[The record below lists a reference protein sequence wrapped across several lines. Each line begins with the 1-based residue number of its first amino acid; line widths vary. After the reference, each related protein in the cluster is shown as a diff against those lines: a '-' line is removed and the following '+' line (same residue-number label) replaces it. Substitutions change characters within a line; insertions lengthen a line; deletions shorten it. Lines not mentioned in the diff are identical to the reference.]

1 MNDLFKELFMNNYI
15 NNKTTFIPCGYLRNE
30 LYRMCDITM
39 DGDLEENESI
49 DDNYI
54 SIEYEYSDLNSGA
67 YDIYRSTE
75 ECLLNEELLE
85 RIDEVLDVLNERE
98 EAVIRMRF
106 GLVDDRTDYDL
117 GDIAREL
124 RVTRERVRQIESS
137 AIKKL
142 KHPKVNKLL
151 KTYVRGSANME
162 TIRFDFIADYLVKP
176 LVRYNIKIDYKYG
189 ASSGVAYRIRENT
202 INRIKLD
209 IVNFIHKKLIG
220 KRALIID
227 ATKEGNI
234 ISTIYKEHGVNIN
247 INFHSLG
254 ELFITDNKDHV
265 DVEIDIDYKTYE
277 ISKWGGLT
285 EI

>member
-30 LYRMCDITM
+30 LYPMYDITM
-39 DGDLEENESI
+39 DGDLEENENL
-49 DDNYI
+49 DNNYI
-54 SIEYEYSDLNSGA
+54 SIEYGYDDINSGT
-67 YDIYRSTE
+67 YDLYRSTE

-85 RIDEVLDVLNERE
+85 QIDEALDGLNERE

-162 TIRFDFIADYLVKP
+162 TIRFDFIANYLVKP
-176 LVRYNIKIDYKYG
+176 LVKHNNEIDYKYG
-189 ASSGVAYRIRENT
+189 IGKGMVYRICENT

-227 ATKEGNI
+227 ATKKENI
-234 ISTIYKEHGVNIN
+234 VSTIYKEHGID
-247 INFHSLG
+247 IDIYSLG

-265 DVEIDIDYKTYE
+265 DVEIDIDYKTYKIDIRGSLCE
-277 ISKWGGLT
+277 I
-285 EI
+285 

>member
-30 LYRMCDITM
+30 LYPMYDITM

-54 SIEYEYSDLNSGA
+54 SIEYKYDDINSGT

-75 ECLLNEELLE
+75 ECLLNEELVE
-85 RIDEVLDVLNERE
+85 QIDEVLGILREKE

-106 GLVDDRTDYDL
+106 GLVDDLTEYTL
-117 GDIAREL
+117 EEIAREL
-124 RVTRERVRQIESS
+124 KVTRERVRQIESS

-142 KHPKVNKLL
+142 KHPRVDKTL
-151 KTYVRGSANME
+151 KEYVRGSANME
-162 TIRFDFIADYLVKP
+162 TVRFDFIANYLVKP
-176 LVRYNIKIDYKYG
+176 LVKHNNEIDYKYG
-189 ASSGVAYRIRENT
+189 IGKGMVYRIRENT
-202 INRIKLD
+202 INNIKLD

-227 ATKEGNI
+227 ATKKENI
-234 ISTIYKEHGVNIN
+234 VSTIYKEHGID
-247 INFHSLG
+247 IDIYSLG
-254 ELFITDNKDHV
+254 ELFITDNKNHV

>member
-30 LYRMCDITM
+30 LYPMYDITM

-54 SIEYEYSDLNSGA
+54 SIEYKYDDINSGT

-75 ECLLNEELLE
+75 ECLLNEELVE
-85 RIDEVLDVLNERE
+85 RIDETLGILKEKE

-106 GLVDDRTDYDL
+106 GLVDDLTEYTL
-117 GDIAREL
+117 EEIAREL
-124 RVTRERVRQIESS
+124 KVTRERVRQIESS

-142 KHPKVNKLL
+142 KHPRVDKTL
-151 KTYVRGSANME
+151 KEYVRGSANME
-162 TIRFDFIADYLVKP
+162 TVRFDFIANYLVKP
-176 LVRYNIKIDYKYG
+176 LVKHNNEIDYKYG
-189 ASSGVAYRIRENT
+189 IGKGMVYRIRENT
-202 INRIKLD
+202 INNIKLD

-227 ATKEGNI
+227 ATKKENI
-234 ISTIYKEHGVNIN
+234 VSTIYKEHGID
-247 INFHSLG
+247 IDIYSLG

-277 ISKWGGLT
+277 ISKWGGLI

>member
-1 MNDLFKELFMNNYI
+1 MNDLFKELFMSNYI

-30 LYRMCDITM
+30 LYRMYDITM

-54 SIEYEYSDLNSGA
+54 SIEYKYDDINSGT

-75 ECLLNEELLE
+75 ECLLNEELVE
-85 RIDEVLDVLNERE
+85 QIDDVLGILREKE

-106 GLVDDRTDYDL
+106 GLVDDCTEYTL
-117 GDIAREL
+117 EEIAREL
-124 RVTRERVRQIESS
+124 KVTRERVRQIESS

-142 KHPKVNKLL
+142 KHPRIDKKL

-162 TIRFDFIADYLVKP
+162 TIRFDFIANYLVKP
-176 LVRYNIKIDYKYG
+176 LVKHNNEIDYKYG
-189 ASSGVAYRIRENT
+189 IGKGMVYRIRENT
-202 INRIKLD
+202 INNIKLD

-227 ATKEGNI
+227 ATKKENI
-234 ISTIYKEHGVNIN
+234 VSTIYKEHGID
-247 INFHSLG
+247 IDIYSLG

-277 ISKWGGLT
+277 ISEWGGLT